1 METKTKTNGDR
12 AGRDTDG
19 FGRELLMGKAV
30 LISIRP
36 EWVEKIG
43 EGKKTI
49 EVRRTRPKLQPPFK
63 CYIYCTLP
71 RKNKSHVMF
80 LSICDDG
87 EIREMNGKVVG
98 EFVCNKIDVIQRMG
112 IPANFDYCYLS
123 LNEWGNDD
131 IETEIRDIMGSC
143 ITKERL
149 NSYAGKTPVLYAW
162 HISSLK
168 VYDKPLNIA
177 EFRKPELPT
186 GLRYEDDAIK
196 RPPQSWCYV
205 EELK

>member
-1 METKTKTNGDR
+1 MS
-12 AGRDTDG
+12 
-19 FGRELLMGKAV
+19 KAV

-36 EWVEKIG
+36 EWVQKIG

-98 EFVCNKIDVIQRMG
+98 EFVCDQITGLTHTGFTGFPGNKLVAMKSYYMVKNSFDFSDSCLTIDQIEK
-112 IPANFDYCYLS
+112 YLD
-123 LNEWGNDD
+123 GGD
-131 IETEIRDIMGSC
+131 G
-143 ITKERL
+143 
-149 NSYAGKTPVLYAW
+149 YAW
-162 HISSLK
+162 HISDLK
-168 VYDKPLNIA
+168 IYETPKELTEFHTWKKCKSCSKSGYESTACIYDENCMVPV
-177 EFRKPELPT
+177 
-186 GLRYEDDAIK
+186 AITK
-196 RPPQSWCYV
+196 APQSWCYV
-205 EELK
+205 EELR

>member
-1 METKTKTNGDR
+1 MAR
-12 AGRDTDG
+12 AI
-19 FGRELLMGKAV
+19 

-87 EIREMNGKVVG
+87 EIRVMNGKVVG
-98 EFVCNKIDVIQRMG
+98 EFVCDQITWLTHTGYTGFPGNKLVAIKNYYTVNNSFDFSDSCLTIDQIEK
-112 IPANFDYCYLS
+112 YLD
-123 LNEWGNDD
+123 GGD
-131 IETEIRDIMGSC
+131 G
-143 ITKERL
+143 
-149 NSYAGKTPVLYAW
+149 YAW
-162 HISSLK
+162 HISDLK
-168 VYDKPLNIA
+168 IYDVPKELT
-177 EFRKPELPT
+177 EFHAWKKCKSCSKS
-186 GLRYEDDAIK
+186 GYESTACAYDENCMVPAVITK
-196 RPPQSWCYV
+196 APQSWCYV
-205 EELK
+205 EELGNGGL